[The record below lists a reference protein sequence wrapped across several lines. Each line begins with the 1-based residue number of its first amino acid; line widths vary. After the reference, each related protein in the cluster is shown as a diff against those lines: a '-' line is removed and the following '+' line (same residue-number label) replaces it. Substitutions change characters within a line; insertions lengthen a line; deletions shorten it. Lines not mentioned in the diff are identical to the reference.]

1 MRLTFYDI
9 IIKILISHLINVR
22 VCLFGGETGWIENFE
37 EKIEMKTFLE
47 CIWLRRKEEK

>member
-1 MRLTFYDI
+1 MRLTFYNI

-22 VCLFGGETGWIENFE
+22 VCLFGGETGWIENFG

-47 CIWLRRKEEK
+47 CIWLNGEEGK